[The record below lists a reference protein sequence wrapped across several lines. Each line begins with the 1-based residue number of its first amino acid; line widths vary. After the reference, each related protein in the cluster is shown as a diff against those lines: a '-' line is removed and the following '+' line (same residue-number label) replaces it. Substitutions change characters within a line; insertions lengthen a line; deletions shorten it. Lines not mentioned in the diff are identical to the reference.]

1 MAQADTVANERV
13 YPSSH
18 HHALARVAPHVLLA
32 TLHVQAGAGYTHML
46 HQGHWVVTATG
57 VQHVCVDGCIGVAC
71 AADQHTVLRRARN
84 YDTTCIAVSGLV

>member
-46 HQGHWVVTATG
+46 HQGHWVVTATC
-57 VQHVCVDGCIGVAC
+57 VQHVCVWM
-71 AADQHTVLRRARN
+71 AA
-84 YDTTCIAVSGLV
+84 LV